1 MSARS
6 TDTSPISLPSQA
18 SPGTP
23 LSHPAFEMHSA
34 IVIHKE
40 TLEIDLQKIKFG
52 IFDFDRTILNVE
64 PAHIESIRATGECGL
79 LPPSL
84 SCFTDTINPR
94 FLGECFNVPEA
105 TSFGKIIGIIA
116 DHCENGGELDK
127 FELSVL
133 RGIDPAYLVA
143 IRAEFFES
151 LTTGPRFKT
160 ELSIPDG
167 HTLSIIERLN
177 EGGCGVSICTGSGSR
192 VVTACLKAYNIQ
204 DKFSL
209 KASVFAN
216 ELPAERG
223 KPNADPYELSLTKLC
238 IKGEERAK
246 VIAFEDSVSGALSA
260 YRAGLSVILR
270 PSDDYDATLRK
281 LSILLKDFEPP
292 RFGSH
297 TPTIHVVRTF
307 EQVNVVNS
315 GAE

>member
-1 MSARS
+1 
-6 TDTSPISLPSQA
+6 
-18 SPGTP
+18 
-23 LSHPAFEMHSA
+23 MHSA
-34 IVIHKE
+34 IVIHKK

-52 IFDFDRTILNVE
+52 IFDFDRTILDVE
-64 PAHIESIRATGECGL
+64 SAHAESIRATGEHGL
-79 LPPSL
+79 LPFSHSGL
-84 SCFTDTINPR
+84 SGEIEQR
-94 FLGECFNVPEA
+94 FLAECFNVPE
-105 TSFGKIIGIIA
+105 TQSFINLVGIVVE
-116 DHCENGGELDK
+116 HLEKGGESNSLDIWA
-127 FELSVL
+127 LQGV
-133 RGIDPAYLVA
+133 DPIYLA
-143 IRAEFFES
+143 NARAEFFKY
-151 LTTGPRFKT
+151 LTTDPRFKT

-192 VVTACLKAYNIQ
+192 VVTACLKAYQIEHM
-204 DKFSL
+204 FSMDG
-209 KASVFAN
+209 SVFAN
-216 ELPAERG
+216 ELPAARG

-270 PSDDYDATLRK
+270 PSDDYRATLRK

-315 GAE
+315 EAE